1 MADILRVTTP
11 LVNKS
16 QQVETKPNID
26 PAVQFPVQDTT
37 RVNRP
42 GPQSELLQQNNGMVQ
57 QDETSAML
65 LNLLK
70 DPSVTVNFLKSIS
83 SMEALIKLLPVNNS
97 PFTKEIEQMFGELLV
112 PSDDIAAEMGRQ
124 ENASTYFKGELFEL
138 LRDALRQNPE
148 QGELRDAAVSFLKAI
163 TLFHTRR
170 EALGSVANSLQ
181 YLADTLSSS
190 KSLAEKLAGLAAR
203 YRAENAPGSFRA
215 LRQDTLDLLREVE
228 ESILFSDKTE
238 KVVRMAI
245 YNLSRYNDNGT
256 FLQESVSR
264 MLMQL
269 RGDEARENFLSALEQ
284 LLEQMQL
291 SATNEGTISVSFA
304 ENVEVKE
311 EYVATDSLMN
321 LGFLAETLYSTKTA
335 EVTYTVAKGD
345 TWSEIAEDHGLT
357 SKELLALNPGY
368 DMDKLRIGEILTMS
382 ASVPYLT
389 MTVVQQERYVDS
401 VAFDVEYTDSPDIYV
416 GDYRVTSPGQ
426 YGAADTV
433 ANVTYVNGEETER
446 TVLSSVTLRQPVT
459 EHRLQGTK
467 PKPITAA
474 SGTFRWPTT
483 GRISS
488 RFGGRSSPGAS
499 APTSWISSGWTR
511 RPASGTGGRNSTGS
525 GPTPSPSSPPC
536 WRRPAFRTS
545 GPSASCPCVPPSR
558 GNSASFLPRERKLRQ
573 YDQRDCK
580 SNYRRRP
587 S

>member
-284 LLEQMQL
+284 LLEQEKQQIPGQKREDTALGVLTRILQRQMTSEELMASSSDKLEKIIHSLLCSPCNFTPLLHFVLPVQY
-291 SATNEGTISVSFA
+291 EGLQSFA
-304 ENVEVKE
+304 EIWINP
-311 EYVATDSLMN
+311 N
-321 LGFLAETLYSTKTA
+321 G
-335 EVTYTVAKGD
+335 G
-345 TWSEIAEDHGLT
+345 EDDRDRPSDGTQVIHM
-357 SKELLALNPGY
+357 LL
-368 DMDKLRIGEILTMS
+368 
-382 ASVPYLT
+382 
-389 MTVVQQERYVDS
+389 
-401 VAFDVEYTDSPDIYV
+401 AFDVGGIGRFELELFVRDKTIDFSLYCPPAYTRLYGDIKN
-416 GDYRVTSPGQ
+416 D
-426 YGAADTV
+426 
-433 ANVTYVNGEETER
+433 
-446 TVLSSVTLRQPVT
+446 LRSCA
-459 EHRLQGTK
+459 GN
-467 PKPITAA
+467 
-474 SGTFRWPTT
+474 T
-483 GRISS
+483 GY
-488 RFGGRSSPGAS
+488 RFGEVRVDRLDRPRSLMDVFKSLPYK
-499 APTSWISSGWTR
+499 R
-511 RPASGTGGRNSTGS
+511 TG
-525 GPTPSPSSPPC
+525 
-536 WRRPAFRTS
+536 
-545 GPSASCPCVPPSR
+545 VDV
-558 GNSASFLPRERKLRQ
+558 KI
-573 YDQRDCK
+573 
-580 SNYRRRP
+580 
-587 S
+587 

>member
-284 LLEQMQL
+284 LLEQEKLPPQKQGETALGVLTRILQRQM
-291 SATNEGTISVSFA
+291 TNEELMSASADKIEKIIHSLLSSPCNFTPLLHFVLPVQYEDLQSFA
-304 ENVEVKE
+304 EIWINP
-311 EYVATDSLMN
+311 N
-321 LGFLAETLYSTKTA
+321 G
-335 EVTYTVAKGD
+335 G
-345 TWSEIAEDHGLT
+345 EDDRDRPEDGTRTIHM
-357 SKELLALNPGY
+357 LL
-368 DMDKLRIGEILTMS
+368 
-382 ASVPYLT
+382 
-389 MTVVQQERYVDS
+389 
-401 VAFDVEYTDSPDIYV
+401 AFDVGGIGRFELELFVREKVIDFSLYCPPAYTAVYSEV
-416 GDYRVTSPGQ
+416 KNELRNCAGD
-426 YGAADTV
+426 
-433 ANVTYVNGEETER
+433 
-446 TVLSSVTLRQPVT
+446 
-459 EHRLQGTK
+459 
-467 PKPITAA
+467 
-474 SGTFRWPTT
+474 T
-483 GRISS
+483 GY
-488 RFGGRSSPGAS
+488 RFGEVKVERLERPRSLMDVFKSLPYK
-499 APTSWISSGWTR
+499 R
-511 RPASGTGGRNSTGS
+511 TG
-525 GPTPSPSSPPC
+525 
-536 WRRPAFRTS
+536 
-545 GPSASCPCVPPSR
+545 VDV
-558 GNSASFLPRERKLRQ
+558 KV
-573 YDQRDCK
+573 
-580 SNYRRRP
+580 
-587 S
+587 